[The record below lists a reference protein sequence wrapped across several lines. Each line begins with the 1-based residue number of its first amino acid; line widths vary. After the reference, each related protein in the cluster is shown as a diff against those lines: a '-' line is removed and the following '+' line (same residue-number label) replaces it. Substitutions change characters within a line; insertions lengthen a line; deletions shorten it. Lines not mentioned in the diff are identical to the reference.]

1 MSNQVVIWVGFNLF
15 VLAMLAL
22 DLGVFHRQAHT
33 VKVREALVWSAV
45 WVALALLFNAG
56 VYFWRGPEP
65 ALDFLTG
72 YLLEKSLSV
81 DNIFIFLL
89 IFSAFRVPPQYQ
101 HTVLFWGIVGALL
114 MRALFIAI
122 GVTLLQTFHWVVYVF
137 GAFLLLTGVKMAIQ
151 RQEREIDPARH
162 PVLRL
167 LRRFLPMTER
177 YEDGKFF
184 VRRGGRTFA
193 TPLFVVLFVVETTDV
208 IFAVDSIPAILAITV
223 DPFIV
228 YTSNVFAILGLRAL
242 YFALAGLAHR
252 FHTLHYGLAAIL
264 VFVGIKMLLVDV
276 YKIPIGIALSVLAGI
291 LLLSV
296 LASLVRPR
304 QEPHCPVPADPHAD
318 EIAAKP

>member
-1 MSNQVVIWVGFNLF
+1 MSDQVVVWIGFNLF

-22 DLGVFHRQAHT
+22 DLGVFHRQAHAVT
-33 VKVREALVWSAV
+33 MREALVWSAV
-45 WVALALLFNAG
+45 WVALALLFNVG

-72 YLLEKSLSV
+72 YLIEKSLSV
-81 DNIFIFLL
+81 DNIFVFLL

-122 GVTLLQTFHWVVYVF
+122 GVTLIQAFHWVVYVF
-137 GAFLLLTGVKMAIQ
+137 GAFLLLTGVKMALQ
-151 RQEREIDPARH
+151 REEHEIDLERH
-162 PVLRL
+162 LVLRL
-167 LRRFLPMTER
+167 LRRFLPITER
-177 YEDGKFF
+177 YEGGKFF
-184 VRRGGRTFA
+184 VKRAGRILA
-193 TPLFVVLFVVETTDV
+193 TPLFVVLLVVETTDV

-252 FHTLHYGLAAIL
+252 FRFLRYGLAAIL
-264 VFVGIKMLLVDV
+264 AFVGVKMLLVDV
-276 YKIPIGIALSVLAGI
+276 YKIPIGIALGVVAGI

-296 LASLVRPR
+296 LASLRQRRPA
-304 QEPHCPVPADPHAD
+304 PADPHAD
-318 EIAAKP
+318 EMTATR